1 MTEDQP
7 VSRDNKNVW
16 IIVLA
21 VVVTVLLGAI
31 IGFVATGG
39 LSDDP
44 AAESTVGTT
53 TTSVAIAATTVP
65 QTTTLAETQPPATD
79 APGQLT
85 IEAVEDTYTN
95 SSDPADVSGF
105 DDVLELE
112 DDPPEVKSALIR
124 FDTAGT
130 PDVEVQGL
138 TLRLFVVFSSGAAIE
153 VHRVEGSWS
162 ETDTTAASAPAVGEL
177 IATIPPGVTE
187 GEIVEVDLT
196 GLVTVPGPVDLYLTT
211 EGDDTIE
218 IASKESGANAPA
230 LIVHWTP

>member
-1 MTEDQP
+1 MTEEQP
-7 VSRDNKNVW
+7 ALRDKKNVW

-31 IGFVATGG
+31 IGYVATGG

-44 AAESTVGTT
+44 TTGSAAGTT
-53 TTSVAIAATTVP
+53 TTSLATVATTVP
-65 QTTTLAETQPPATD
+65 PATSLTQAPPPTD

-85 IEAVEDTYTN
+85 IQVIEDTYTN
-95 SSDPADVSGF
+95 SSDPEDTSGF

-112 DDPPEVKSALIR
+112 DDPPEVKAALVR
-124 FDTAGT
+124 FDTTGA
-130 PDVEVQGL
+130 PAVVVEGV

-153 VHRVEGSWS
+153 VHRVDGSWS
-162 ETDTTAASAPAVGEL
+162 ETDTTASSAPAVGEL

-187 GEIVEVDLT
+187 GESVEVDLT

-211 EGDDTIE
+211 SGDDTIE
-218 IASKESGANAPA
+218 IAAKESGANAPA
-230 LIVHWTP
+230 LIVRWTP

>member
-1 MTEDQP
+1 MTEEQP
-7 VSRDNKNVW
+7 ALRDKKNVW

-31 IGFVATGG
+31 IGYVATGG

-44 AAESTVGTT
+44 PTGSAAGST
-53 TTSVAIAATTVP
+53 TTSLATVATTVP
-65 QTTTLAETQPPATD
+65 PATSLTQAPPPTD

-85 IEAVEDTYTN
+85 IQAIEDTYTN
-95 SSDPADVSGF
+95 SSDPEDTSGF

-112 DDPPEVKSALIR
+112 DDPPEVKSALVR
-124 FDTAGT
+124 FDTTGA
-130 PDVEVQGL
+130 PAVVVEGV

-153 VHRVEGSWS
+153 VHRVDGSWS
-162 ETDTTAASAPAVGEL
+162 ETDTTASSAPAVGEL

-187 GEIVEVDLT
+187 GESVEVDLT
-196 GLVTVPGPVDLYLTT
+196 GLVTVPGPIDLYLTT
-211 EGDDTIE
+211 SGDDTIE

-230 LIVHWTP
+230 LIVRWTP